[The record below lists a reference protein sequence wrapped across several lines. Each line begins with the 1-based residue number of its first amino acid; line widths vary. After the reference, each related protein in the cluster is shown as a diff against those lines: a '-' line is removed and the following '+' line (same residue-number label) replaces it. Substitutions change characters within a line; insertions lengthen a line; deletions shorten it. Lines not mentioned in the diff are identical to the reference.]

1 MSNFDPYYHWLG
13 IPPKDQPPNHYRLL
27 GIERFEDNEEV
38 ISRAADRQMAHVRTF
53 QTGPRREQSQ
63 ELLNKIA
70 QAFGCLLNTSKRTT
84 YDSQLRKTLAAGDAN
99 SSRQASTAQSSDRP
113 ISLRTVD
120 TADSFGDYLLLEQIG
135 QSSSGRVFKAQ
146 HQTLGR
152 VVALKILAPR
162 ATQSADLLERF
173 RRKVRILAGISH
185 PNLLTVYDAGER
197 DGSHFLVMEYVDGTD
212 LRSLSKHYGALPIE
226 HVVAYIKQAAAGLG
240 RLHADGIHH
249 RNVKPS
255 NLLLDQQ
262 GVLKVIGLGVARVD
276 TDGEDKL
283 TLAGKALG
291 TYDYMSPEQAIDA
304 RNADHRSDIYS
315 LGCTMFRLFTGRVP
329 YPERNPLKKVQAHRQ
344 AAIPSIRDLRPDTPA
359 LLDEVV
365 QKMMAKLP
373 EDRFQSMSD
382 VIAALR

>member
-70 QAFGCLLNTSKRTT
+70 QAFGCLLNTSKRKT

-99 SSRQASTAQSSDRP
+99 SSGQAPNVQSSDRP
-113 ISLRTVD
+113 ISPRTVAA
-120 TADSFGDYLLLEQIG
+120 ADSFGDYLLLEQIG
-135 QSSSGRVFKAQ
+135 ESSSGRVFKAQ

-152 VVALKILAPR
+152 IVALKILAPR

-240 RLHADGIHH
+240 RLHSDGIHH

-291 TYDYMSPEQAIDA
+291 TYDYMAPEQAIDA

-315 LGCTMFRLFTGRVP
+315 LGCTMFRLLTGRVP
-329 YPERNPLKKVQAHRQ
+329 YPEPNPLRKVRAHSQ
-344 AAIPSIRDLRPDTPA
+344 AAVPSARTLRPDTPE

-365 QKMMAKLP
+365 QKMMAKSP
-373 EDRFQSMSD
+373 EDRFQSM
-382 VIAALR
+382 